1 MWAAVPTSQPVVSS
15 AGAQHRLPRTSY
27 PPATAGRATA
37 ASPRWVS
44 SGLAATAA
52 ALDPHYRCVAH
63 PDHCPFRQLQAK
75 DGVQRSNRW
84 GLHDVHPLATQAWL
98 SGGPRMRIS
107 CCFSAWVHVWFN
119 TCYHQGSDAATLP
132 FPREDHECS
141 HTFAGQVCR
150 VARSSLRS
158 IAKLSPHEQT
168 SQLSVTVYKDV
179 AFYTL

>member
-52 ALDPHYRCVAH
+52 ALDPHYRCDVAH
-63 PDHCPFRQLQAK
+63 PDHWPFRQLKAK

-98 SGGPRMRIS
+98 NGGPRTRIS

-119 TCYHQGSDAATLP
+119 TCYHQGSDAATMP
-132 FPREDHECS
+132 FPREDHECFS
-141 HTFAGQVCR
+141 HFRRTSVSGGAIFT
-150 VARSSLRS
+150 S
-158 IAKLSPHEQT
+158 IDCQAQP
-168 SQLSVTVYKDV
+168 
-179 AFYTL
+179 A